1 MHLVVDKPV
10 ASRKTIYH
18 PGMPPSSRPP
28 RNSPSAVIDPSR
40 SAAVE
45 ACAGSGKTWLLVS
58 RMIRL
63 LLAGVPPSDLLAIT
77 FTRKAAA
84 EMRERL
90 FDWLE
95 FLAVAG
101 EVDVLDFLTQRGL
114 DVSQAQALLP
124 RARSLF
130 EAVLDSVPGPAITT
144 FHGWFLNLLA
154 RALLAKRAPAHLIEE
169 AALLRAEAWLTW
181 AESLRAPDKA
191 EVAAALSELLQTM
204 PQASVKTLLIGLLEK
219 RAEWWAWAE
228 GRAGA
233 LPTSDPDDSRDWVS
247 ELWREP
253 DFIPML
259 REYCVLLDRNGVGH
273 AKSLVRAAALEQ
285 ALVSEDFASL
295 MSGLLTQKGE
305 PFADYKAG
313 KAMSDRLGAAGMERF
328 FELAHT
334 LSERTL
340 AVRVHLEDQTANR
353 LNQLALT
360 AGSDLIGHFQALK
373 RERDGLDFTD
383 AEWLTLQLVS
393 DPDESAALL
402 AKLDA
407 RWKHLLLDEFQDA
420 NPLQWHILTA
430 WLSAYGADPERP
442 TVFMVGD
449 PKQSIYRFRRAEP
462 RLFSMASA
470 WLTEHFDAG
479 LLRQNETRRCAPRV
493 VAWVNAVFGGL
504 GEAYPGFAAHAA
516 HRVDLPG
523 WCEGMISPLPSGE
536 GGPQGRVRE
545 QPQIQA
551 DRAPSPPAPL
561 PEGEGSQARNP
572 LTEAPPSRP
581 DKRANEA
588 AEVAQRILDLVGH
601 LQIDEDGGRP
611 TRFGDILV
619 LCARRTGLTEFEAA
633 FKAAGVPYIGS
644 RRGGLLDTL
653 EARDLIALLGNL
665 VMPQDDLKLAQAL
678 KSPLF
683 GLSDVDLQALH
694 DADAGAWLD
703 RLDRWANQDD
713 APEHVR
719 RARALLAEWRAASGH
734 LPPHD
739 LLDRIFHEGDV
750 EARYAAA
757 TPARLRPSVSANLH
771 GFIELS
777 LKLGS
782 GRFPSLPRFLDE
794 LKELG
799 RDAGDDAPD
808 EPPAATGDAV
818 RMLTIH
824 AAKGLEAP
832 VVFLIKTDEVRR
844 EHGHAGALIDWPPES
859 ERPTHFSLYGSSDLR
874 GHARAALF
882 EQERLLAERE
892 DLNLLYVAMTRAK
905 QALFVSGL
913 DEAKE
918 GSWLVR
924 LREGLAS
931 VEEADLAEMSFKPS
945 PSGRGWPAGP
955 GEGTR
960 VAGCDPGSLTPG
972 PSPEGRGENG
982 IGQRRPTSTPQ
993 IDFGIQVHR
1002 YLELHTQGIDESA
1015 IRADLGE
1022 ADFDAVRRAAETILN
1037 APDARRFFATGRA
1050 RNELEY
1056 IGADGQTRRIDR
1068 LVEYDDEV
1076 WVLDYKTGGFD
1087 EAYLAQLADYR
1098 QAVAALYPGKRIRSA
1113 LLFSDGRVQEVE

>member
-1 MHLVVDKPV
+1 L
-10 ASRKTIYH
+10 TI
-18 PGMPPSSRPP
+18 
-28 RNSPSAVIDPSR
+28 SPATVIDPAC

-63 LLAGVPPSDLLAIT
+63 LLAGAPPSELLAIT

-84 EMRERL
+84 EMRGRL
-90 FDWLE
+90 FEWLE
-95 FLAVAG
+95 FLAVAD
-101 EVDVLDFLTQRGL
+101 EAAALDFLAQRGL
-114 DVSQAQALLP
+114 DDHAARAALP
-124 RARSLF
+124 RARGLF

-154 RALLAKRAPAHLIEE
+154 RAPLAKRAPANLIEE

-204 PQASVKTLLIGLLEK
+204 PLASVKALLFGLLDK
-219 RAEWWAWAE
+219 RAEWWAWA
-228 GRAGA
+228 AGNA
-233 LPTSDPDDSRDWVS
+233 EASSFSDPDECRDWVA
-247 ELWREP
+247 ELWQTPSFQAGVRE
-253 DFIPML
+253 
-259 REYCVLLDRNGVGH
+259 LLPLLASNG
-273 AKSLVRAAALEQ
+273 AAVKHDALSVTI
-285 ALVSEDFASL
+285 LT
-295 MSGLLTQKGE
+295 GLLADLEFQEPPANTPSPPAPPPLAGEGSAAWDRLQFVFLTGEGE
-305 PFADYKAG
+305 PRARKYGPTLEK
-313 KAMSDRLGAAGMERF
+313 RLGSANAARLI
-328 FELAHT
+328 ELHEE
-334 LSERTL
+334 LSAAIVATRQRL
-340 AVRVHLEDQTANR
+340 QDAQAAR
-353 LNQLALT
+353 LNRLALT
-360 AGSDLIGHFQALK
+360 AGADLIGHFQALK

-383 AEWLTLQLVS
+383 AEWLTLQLLS

-462 RLFSMASA
+462 RLFAMASA
-470 WLTEHFDAG
+470 WLTENFDAG

-504 GEAYPGFAAHAA
+504 GEAYPGFAAHQA

-523 WCEGMISPLPSGE
+523 WCELIVSNSPSTLS
-536 GGPQGRVRE
+536 
-545 QPQIQA
+545 
-551 DRAPSPPAPL
+551 APNEPNHL
-561 PEGEGSQARNP
+561 RNP
-572 LTEAPPSRP
+572 LTEAPATRP
-581 DKRANEA
+581 DKRADEA
-588 AEVAQRILDLVGH
+588 AQVAQRILNLVGQ

-619 LCARRTGLTEFEAA
+619 LCARRTGLAEFEAA
-633 FKAAGVPYIGS
+633 FKTAGVPYISS

-653 EARDLIALLGNL
+653 EASDLIALLGVL

-683 GLSDVDLQALH
+683 GFSDIDLQTLH
-694 DADAGAWLD
+694 DAGASTWMD
-703 RLDRWANQDD
+703 RLNRWANQDD
-713 APEHVR
+713 APEHVL

-750 EARYAAA
+750 ETRYAAA
-757 TPARLRPSVSANLH
+757 TPERLRSSVSANLH

-799 RDAGDDAPD
+799 QDAGDDAPD
-808 EPPAATGDAV
+808 EPPTSSGDAV

-832 VVFLIKTDEVRR
+832 VVFLIKADEVRR

-874 GHARAALF
+874 GHSRAALF
-882 EQERLLAERE
+882 EQERQLAERE
-892 DLNLLYVAMTRAK
+892 DFNLLYVAMTRAK

-931 VEEADLAEMSFKPS
+931 MEGAGLAEMSFSPPPS
-945 PSGRGWPAGP
+945 WEGLGVREPRSQTATVAPSHGP
-955 GEGTR
+955 VGHPLPMGEG
-960 VAGCDPGSLTPG
+960 LF
-972 PSPEGRGENG
+972 N
-982 IGQRRPTSTPQ
+982 IGQRRPASTPQ

-1002 YLELHTQGIDESA
+1002 YLELHTQGADENI
-1015 IRADLGE
+1015 IRADLGP
-1022 ADFDAVRRAAETILN
+1022 ADFNAVSRTAETMLN
-1037 APDARRFFATGRA
+1037 APETRRFFESGRA

-1056 IGADGQTRRIDR
+1056 IGADGQARRIDR

-1076 WVLDYKTGGFD
+1076 WVLDYKTGSPN
-1087 EAYLAQLADYR
+1087 EAYQTQIDDYR
-1098 QAVAALYPGKRIRSA
+1098 QAVAALYPGKRIRAA
-1113 LLFSDGRVQEVE
+1113 LLFADGRMQEL